1 MIVDAWLV
9 IAQGSD
15 GLDESDGSVG
25 ANASYRF
32 DGLDGL
38 DNAGDLMVQMIH
50 VSEKLMDQMDLMV

>member
-9 IAQGSD
+9 IAQGSH

-38 DNAGDLMVQMIH
+38 DNAEGSHGSDDPCFR
-50 VSEKLMDQMDLMV
+50 KT